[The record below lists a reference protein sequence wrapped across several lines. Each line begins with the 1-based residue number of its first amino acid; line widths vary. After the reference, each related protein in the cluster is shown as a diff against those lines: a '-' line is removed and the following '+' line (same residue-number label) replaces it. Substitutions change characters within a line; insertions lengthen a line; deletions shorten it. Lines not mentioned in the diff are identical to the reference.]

1 MATEA
6 IVETEK
12 STAAALAKTAEK
24 VKRLA
29 VEEADLVSHAQAE
42 RLLALLVAW
51 DIGYIIET
59 EVIGAYGEGR
69 MAEFAKLCGFETRT
83 AYNYLYLFR
92 GSLFKGDFVFHP
104 DLPRTY
110 WYALGSSICWQDDIL
125 GNMLHRNIL
134 QHPLWRDLKE
144 GETPDSECPQSK
156 QVVDAEKL
164 KTVCKCLND
173 LRNDLKQEGILYAFE
188 EYDLYIGKPP
198 ANLKEMGKLIKDR
211 PNLYLTNRNFEEQPV
226 REVVT
231 FIHEHISSG
240 DAKRI
245 DAFLSFSGITE
256 QPLRD
261 TLKFMAESISG
272 GGDERIDIFFI
283 ISFNK
288 GDEDKYAKALEKIAV
303 MWDAISQCV
312 GQVNWVSMDA
322 GPQTKALL
330 EANRLPPDDYK
341 KGHAAVLYKLDKKRR
356 VKEAQQ
362 QSGAGQ
368 LVEVGQKVIYGK
380 AEEVLKTA
388 TFSKHMIDVCLTD
401 PPYGS
406 YSAWRETTDVD
417 YDEPGSAE
425 KAAELVS
432 KVAEVLVQRELIKE
446 QFIWLSFCPL
456 DAVHIFLP
464 PLLKVFE
471 GLSVKHQVLVWD
483 KEAAGPVK
491 GHITFARH
499 AEAILY
505 VNVGDRALSS
515 ITVAGKAEEL
525 HPNIF
530 RCRAK
535 SKAVG
540 DEYWKPVEL
549 LEHLIRLTTGEEDD
563 ADANQQL
570 ILDPFCGK
578 GSTGEASLN
587 CHRDFRLID
596 SHQGQHAA
604 AVENVTLAAVP

>member
-1 MATEA
+1 MATEVTA
-6 IVETEK
+6 ETEA
-12 STAAALAKTAEK
+12 STATALAKAAEK
-24 VKRLA
+24 VKRL
-29 VEEADLVSHAQAE
+29 VIKETSFLNLVQQNRLEALF
-42 RLLALLVAW
+42 VAW
-51 DIGYIIET
+51 DIGDIIEN

-69 MAEFAKLCGFETRT
+69 VAEFANLCGFKTERT
-83 AYNYLYLFR
+83 AYNYLYLKRAVWLKFLLNEH
-92 GSLFKGDFVFHP
+92 S

-110 WYALGSSICWQDDIL
+110 WYALGSSIRWQDDVMGQSL
-125 GNMLHRNIL
+125 RRSLL
-134 QHPLWRDLKE
+134 QRPLWRDINT
-144 GETPDSECPQSK
+144 GEEPDPDDPQRKRVVDSEKIQ
-156 QVVDAEKL
+156 
-164 KTVCKCLND
+164 TVCKCLKT
-173 LRNDLKQEGILYAFE
+173 LRAELEADGILYAFE
-188 EYDLYIGKPP
+188 AYDYYVGKPP
-198 ANLKEMGKLIKDR
+198 ASDKEWEALLKDEDWLVSNRDPDKQPHREMLVH
-211 PNLYLTNRNFEEQPV
+211 LYESV
-226 REVVT
+226 
-231 FIHEHISSG
+231 SG
-240 DAKRI
+240 D
-245 DAFLSFSGITE
+245 
-256 QPLRD
+256 
-261 TLKFMAESISG
+261 
-272 GGDERIDIFFI
+272 GDERIDTFYVLSI
-283 ISFNK
+283 NQ
-288 GDEDKYAKALEKIAV
+288 GDKDKFQKAQATIALAWDVIAQSIGEPQWITTDFSPEINAKVK
-303 MWDAISQCV
+303 
-312 GQVNWVSMDA
+312 
-322 GPQTKALL
+322 
-330 EANRLPPDDYK
+330 ANRLPPEVYK

-362 QSGAGQ
+362 QSGAAQ
-368 LVEVGQKVIYGK
+368 LVEVGQKVICGK

-388 TFSKHMIDVCLTD
+388 AFSKHMIDVCLTD

-432 KVAEVLVQRELIKE
+432 KVAEVLVKRELIKK

-530 RCRAK
+530 NCRAE
-535 SKAVG
+535 SKADG
-540 DEYWKPVEL
+540 DEYWKPVQL

-578 GSTGEASLN
+578 GSTGVASLN

>member
-1 MATEA
+1 MITKVTA
-6 IVETEK
+6 ETEE
-12 STAAALAKTAEK
+12 STADALAKAAEK
-24 VKRLA
+24 VKLL
-29 VEEADLVSHAQAE
+29 VVKEADLVSHVQVA
-42 RLLALLVAW
+42 RLEALFVAW

-59 EVIGAYGEGR
+59 EVIGAYGDGR
-69 MAEFAKLCGFETRT
+69 MAEFAKLCGFDPRT

-110 WYALGSSICWQDDIL
+110 WYALGSSIRWQDDIL

-144 GETPDSECPQSK
+144 GETPDPECPQSK

-164 KTVCKCLND
+164 QTVCKCLKD
-173 LRNDLKQEGILYAFE
+173 LRDDLKQDGILNVFE
-188 EYDLYIGKPP
+188 EYDLYVGKPP
-198 ANLKEMGKLIKDR
+198 ATLKAMEKLLNDKSA
-211 PNLYLTNRNFEEQPV
+211 LYFSNRDPEEQPL

-231 FIHEHISSG
+231 FIHERISSG
-240 DAKRI
+240 DAKHI
-245 DAFLSFSGITE
+245 DSFLSTFGPKE

-261 TLKFMAESISG
+261 TVKFMAESISG
-272 GGDERIDIFFI
+272 GGDKRIDIFFI
-283 ISFNK
+283 LSFNK
-288 GDEDKYAKALEKIAV
+288 GDEDKYTKALEKIAV

-330 EANRLPPDDYK
+330 EANRLPPEVYK
-341 KGHAAVLYKLDKKRR
+341 KGHAAVQYRLEKKRR

-362 QSGAGQ
+362 QMGTAQ
-368 LVEVGQKVIYGK
+368 LVEVEQKVICGN
-380 AEEVLKTA
+380 AEEVLKTED
-388 TFSKHMIDVCLTD
+388 FSKRMIDVCLTD
-401 PPYGS
+401 PPYGK
-406 YSAWRETTDVD
+406 YVAWRETTAVD

-425 KAAELVS
+425 KAAELVGN
-432 KVAEVLVQRELIKE
+432 VADILVKRELIKE

-456 DAVHIFLP
+456 DTVHIFLP
-464 PLLKVFE
+464 PLLKAFE
-471 GLSVKHQVLVWD
+471 GLDFLHQVLVWD
-483 KEAAGPVK
+483 KEAAGPV
-491 GHITFARH
+491 GGFGTFSRR
-499 AEAILY
+499 AEALLY
-505 VNVGDRALSS
+505 VNVGKRALSS
-515 ITVAGKAEEL
+515 ITVDGKAEEM

-530 RCRAK
+530 NCRAE

-549 LEHLIRLTTGEEDD
+549 LEHLIRLTTGEDDD

-578 GSTGEASLN
+578 GSTGEACLN

-596 SHQGQHAA
+596 SHQGQYAA
-604 AVENVTLAAVP
+604 AVENVTLAAKE